1 MSPPVS
7 SDLPQVPDV
16 SLTPPAGSPA
26 APAAPKA
33 PPKPDPVCGIDL
45 AQEGGMIIH
54 SVFKPKLHPL
64 FKEYDKK
71 EISDADKTA
80 AKQTEAAADEL
91 HKKGDHAAAAEKYLE
106 GFKQN
111 PAALN
116 LLVKRAGSLV
126 QAGKIPDAYTT
137 YSMYLSKNPCD
148 HEVRKQRLDLVP
160 KLQEELAKRAKAN
173 EPEVF
178 KFYERILKK
187 KHPELAQ
194 KIRENKGD
202 PEALDPKDQQEFQQ
216 VLEGLSEKDQYELF
230 FLSQPAQMLAQLSS
244 DANVNQIL
252 VKTMRGEQVMKDVQE
267 KLKKVEGAKLE
278 EKKKALKE
286 LDQIASEFAA
296 MAGTVQF
303 PHPQDLVFFQRRL
316 IANAVRI
323 FQAAAEF
330 SEKDPALATH
340 AAYYHGMK
348 GATSGRAG
356 EALWYFKDVARQGYL
371 DLGQGSLSQGVQTAK
386 AKLAEIDKLQAEA
399 AQAFMQRDEG
409 TYKEKI
415 EEAKKVTEELPV
427 GLIQAHRMLT
437 TVEEART
444 KISSGYKKLG
454 KGDEAKGKEGLNDE
468 KIKEIQSRIETLA
481 EENKGES
488 GLYQTFKIG
497 FTVVKDGDSYQVVD
511 PDGAVFQEGNEK
523 LFKIYEVYKKDP
535 EQFKKD
541 YEAKGKE
548 AKELNEFL
556 RSVQYVQSVELSQRN
571 LANRK
576 AMEIWETYAEETK
589 NVESDSGWVTF
600 KDWGRGL
607 LHGVVGIGFFFGDE
621 SALQP
626 ISDAFVLDLNVMGQV
641 GQKLNLTVKVGQSL
655 NERNEVVPI
664 LGTQAPTVQKAL
676 ELVEKGKDKATS
688 QRASQLMKKDG
699 EGFQLGG
706 LFDYVADPE
715 PKKDKAETL
724 LAAAKAMAEDRP
736 KTAGQIME
744 LIARTA
750 QDEQVKEQ
758 AIAMA
763 REHKK
768 KYA

>member
-1 MSPPVS
+1 MAASVPPV
-7 SDLPQVPDV
+7 LPQVPEV
-16 SLTPPAGSPA
+16 SLTPPAGASA

-45 AQEGGMIIH
+45 AQEGGMVVH
-54 SVFKPKLHPL
+54 SLFKPKLHPL

-91 HKKGDHAAAAEKYLE
+91 HKNEDHAAAAEKYLE
-106 GFKQN
+106 AFKQN
-111 PAALN
+111 PADLN
-116 LLVKRAGSLV
+116 LLVKRAHSLV
-126 QAGKIPDAYTT
+126 QAGKLPDAYTT
-137 YSMYLSKNPCD
+137 FSMVLSKDPCD
-148 HEVRKQRLDLVP
+148 HEVRNQRLELVP
-160 KLQEELAKRAKAN
+160 KLQGELAKRAKAN
-173 EPEVF
+173 EPAVF
-178 KFYERILKK
+178 KFYQRILKK

-194 KIRENKGD
+194 KIRENNGD
-202 PEALDPKDQQEFQQ
+202 PEALDPKEGQVLQQ
-216 VLEGLSEKDQYELF
+216 VLEGLSEKDQYHLY
-230 FLSQPAQMLAQLSS
+230 LLGQPAQMLAQLST
-244 DANVNQIL
+244 DANVNEIL

-278 EKKKALKE
+278 EKKKTLKE

-296 MAGTVQF
+296 MASTVQF
-303 PHPQDLVFFQRRL
+303 PDPQDRVFFQHRL
-316 IANAVRI
+316 IATSVRI
-323 FQAAAEF
+323 FQIAAEF

-340 AAYYHGMK
+340 AAYYRGMI

-371 DLGQGSLSQGVQTAK
+371 DLGQGSLSQGLQTAK

-399 AQAFMQRDEG
+399 TQAYMQGDEAN
-409 TYKEKI
+409 YKEKV
-415 EEAKKVTEELPV
+415 EQAKKLKDELPV
-427 GLIQAHRMLT
+427 GLSEAHRMLT
-437 TVEEART
+437 SVEEART
-444 KISSGYKKLG
+444 KISAGYKKLG

-468 KIKEIQSRIETLA
+468 KIKEIQSRIATLA

-488 GLYQTFKIG
+488 GLYQSFQMG
-497 FTVVKDGDSYQVVD
+497 FTVAKNGDTYQVVD

-523 LFKIYEVYKKDP
+523 LFKIYEDYKKSP

-548 AKELNEFL
+548 AKELNGFL
-556 RSVQYVQSVELSQRN
+556 RSVQYVQSIELSQQN

-576 AMEIWETYAEETK
+576 ALEIWETYAEETK
-589 NVESDSGWVTF
+589 KVESDSSWVTAS
-600 KDWGRGL
+600 DWARGL
-607 LHGVVGIGFFFGDE
+607 LHGVVGIGFFVCSDR
-621 SALQP
+621 SAVQE
-626 ISDAFVLDLNVMGQV
+626 ISDAYVLDQMVLASVHGKFGFGPGKGSTLKQ
-641 GQKLNLTVKVGQSL
+641 
-655 NERNEVVPI
+655 
-664 LGTQAPTVQKAL
+664 AL
-676 ELVEKGKDKATS
+676 ELVEKANSKEIS
-688 QRASQLMKKDG
+688 QRASQVMKKDG

-715 PKKDKAETL
+715 PKKDKAEAL
-724 LAAAKAMAEDRP
+724 LAAAKAMAENRP

-758 AIAMA
+758 AIAMYQ
-763 REHKK
+763 EHKK